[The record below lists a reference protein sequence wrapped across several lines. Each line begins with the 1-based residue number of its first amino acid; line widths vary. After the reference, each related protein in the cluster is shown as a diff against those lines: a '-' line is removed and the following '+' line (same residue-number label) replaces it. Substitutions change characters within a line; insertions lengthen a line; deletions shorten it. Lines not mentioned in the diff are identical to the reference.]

1 MSRRFA
7 LALLPLF
14 FLAMNALSQT
24 PPYGLPQRVPNTSFK
39 ISTSGSGLTTMQL
52 RRVFSRLGFSSPLL
66 LMHAG
71 DNSDRIFVMEQAGI
85 IKVFPN

>member
-52 RRVFSRLGFSSPLL
+52 RRVF
-66 LMHAG
+66 
-71 DNSDRIFVMEQAGI
+71 
-85 IKVFPN
+85 